1 MSEYNINLF
10 LDAANDYSGYMSEQV
25 NIIEVKTEC
34 DELVSV
40 CKNTNIVDNHLR
52 HEEITSESKIYC
64 SIHLKISFYKN

>member
-40 CKNTNIVDNHLR
+40 CKNTNIVENHSKQD
-52 HEEITSESKIYC
+52 EATSDSKIYI
-64 SIHLKISFYKN
+64 SIHFKISFQ